1 MIVYIQILAEDNN
14 TVRVD
19 GWHPWINST
28 DEDEVVQLAAHKWFR
43 EAGYLGHNSHDAP
56 VIRVL
61 SYTDQMPTYPNG
73 APKSANVTAIKLRK
87 E

>member
-19 GWHPWINST
+19 GWIPWLNSKS
-28 DEDEVVQLAAHKWFR
+28 EDETVRLAAQQWFR
-43 EAGYLGHNSHDAP
+43 NAAYLKRDTNDAP

-61 SYTDQMPTYPNG
+61 SYTDQMETYPNG
-73 APKSANVTAIKLRK
+73 APKSANVTAIKLRR